1 MKIAMLTNNYKPFVG
16 GVPISVERQAKELV
30 KLGHQVTVFAP
41 LYDQEVDYGRE
52 LDTEQK
58 KIQKGCVQ
66 KICHE
71 RIIRYKTSVQKMEN
85 GMVYP
90 KMIIPEIP
98 EVFEEED
105 FDCIHVHHPMFVG
118 PVALYLGRKYD
129 LPVIYTYHT
138 KYEDYLHYLKPFQGM
153 ERAGA
158 VRKEVFR
165 MSREKVVPGYMRWFT
180 NQCDLI
186 LAPTASLQRVIKES
200 GTKTPTAIF
209 PTGLEESFYMQDEK
223 EAERLRASYLQG
235 RKHLFCTISRLEEE
249 KNPQFILR
257 GIARLK
263 EKMGDDFRVLFIGEG
278 SMRYE
283 LEQMAE
289 RLGVLEETVF
299 VGNVENEKV
308 KEYLRA
314 CELFLFA
321 SKSET
326 QGIVLAEAFAAGNP
340 VVAVR
345 ATGVEDIV
353 VNGENGYMTG
363 EDIEEWTQR
372 VIEALQEEN
381 HGRLREQAEL
391 TAASFRA
398 SRLALY
404 EEKLYAQCIRE
415 RAERKSE
422 YESEANRAEHFSA
435 SIYRLFKTS

>member
-41 LYDQEVDYGRE
+41 LYDQELDYGP
-52 LDTEQK
+52 K
-58 KIQKGCVQ
+58 MSN
-66 KICHE
+66 E
-71 RIIRYKTSVQKMEN
+71 RVIRYKTSVQKMEN

-98 EVFEEED
+98 EVFEKEH

-138 KYEDYLHYLKPFQGM
+138 KYEDYLHYLKPFRCM
-153 ERAGA
+153 EKAGIM
-158 VRKEVFR
+158 RKNMFR

-186 LAPTASLQRVIKES
+186 LAPTASLQRMIKEG
-200 GTKTPTAIF
+200 GTRTDTAIF
-209 PTGLEESFYMQDEK
+209 PTGLEESFYMQNEED
-223 EAERLRASYLQG
+223 AEVLRASYLQG
-235 RKHLFCTISRLEEE
+235 RKFLFCTISRLEEE

-263 EKMGDDFRVLFIGEG
+263 EKIGGDFRVLFIGEG
-278 SMRYE
+278 SMRSK

-289 RLGVLEETVF
+289 RLGILEETVF

-308 KEYLRA
+308 KEYLKA

-326 QGIVLAEAFAAGNP
+326 QGIVLAEAFATGNP

-353 VNGENGYMTG
+353 VNGKNGYMTG
-363 EDIEEWTQR
+363 EDIEEWTKR

-381 HGRLREQAEL
+381 YGGLREQAQL
-391 TAASFRA
+391 TATGFRA

-404 EEKLYAQCIRE
+404 EEKLYKQCIE
-415 RAERKSE
+415 ARAERKRE
-422 YESEANRAEHFSA
+422 YEREGNRAEHLSE
-435 SIYRLFKTS
+435 SIYRIFKTS